1 MSLLGMHTSSPWV
14 ANGNFPITYEEQIQG
29 GYRTV
34 ADTVEL
40 NAIPLERRK
49 EGMLVRTLTPA
60 NTIWILKSAVFVPLT
75 ELVNIEVDM
84 SSIADGKIL
93 AYNLGLNKFEF
104 VSPISGGTQFVHIQS
119 IPANTWTINHNKNMV
134 PAYVVTDDFGAV
146 IYGGVNVINANQIT
160 IDFEPATTGRV
171 YIIV

>member
-1 MSLLGMHTSSPWV
+1 MPLMGMQSPSPWV
-14 ANGNFPITYEEQIQG
+14 ANGNFPITYEEQTQG

-60 NTIWILKSAVFVPLT
+60 NTIWILKSGVFVQLT

-84 SSIADGKIL
+84 SGIADGKVL
-93 AYNLGLNKFEF
+93 AYNFGLNKFEF
-104 VSPISGGTQFVHIQS
+104 VSLTAGGSQYVHIQS
-119 IPANTWTINHNKNMV
+119 IPATTWTINHNKNMV
-134 PAYVVTDDFGAV
+134 PAYVITDNIGNV
-146 IYGGVNVINANQIT
+146 IYGGVTIVNSNTIT
-160 IDFEPATTGRV
+160 IDFNPASTGRV
-171 YIIV
+171 YIIT